1 MLYMHCFGLQIRER
15 NMPCRLLFHIL
26 LPVLY
31 REVEVKDLNFFFHSQ
46 GFSIF
51 KTSFKL
57 EKYLRNY

>member
-1 MLYMHCFGLQIRER
+1 
-15 NMPCRLLFHIL
+15 MPCRLLIHIL

-51 KTSFKL
+51 KTASKL